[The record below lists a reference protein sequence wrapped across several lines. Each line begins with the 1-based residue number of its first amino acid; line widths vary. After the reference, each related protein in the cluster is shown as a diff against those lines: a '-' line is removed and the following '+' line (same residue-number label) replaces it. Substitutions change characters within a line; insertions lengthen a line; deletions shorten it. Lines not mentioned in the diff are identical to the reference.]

1 MCNAKD
7 SKSLFAHALD
17 TFKAFS
23 NLTVENSGFNQ
34 DEFPVSVWQILRHII
49 SWQAFQLGQLQGI
62 ASAKP
67 FKEEATWCEERC
79 PPSDAILQAAV
90 REFEEQLGYFQN
102 YINQTDSTGEG
113 RISKQ
118 RIIQDVAL
126 HLSFHLGE
134 VVLIRRLKGS
144 YPLPHQMKEFL
155 QA

>member
-1 MCNAKD
+1 MVH
-7 SKSLFAHALD
+7 SKSLFDHALD

-23 NLTVENSGFNQ
+23 NLTVENSGFDQ
-34 DEFPVSVWQILRHII
+34 DEFPASIWQILHHII
-49 SWQAFQLGQLQGI
+49 SWQSFQLGQLQG
-62 ASAKP
+62 AVSEKP
-67 FKEEATWCEERC
+67 FEEEATWCEEKC
-79 PPSDAILQAAV
+79 PTSDVALQAAV
-90 REFEEQLGYFQN
+90 MEFDGQLERFQK
-102 YINQTDSTGEG
+102 YINQLDAIGEQG
-113 RISKQ
+113 LKEQ